1 MLVRVLSLVLILAF
15 SQARADL
22 LPTREYRLK
31 AAFLY
36 NFAKFVEWPAE
47 ALSDEKA
54 TFILGVLGEND
65 PFGPALESIRGK
77 TVRGKILTIKRFE
90 GLQDL
95 AACHIL
101 FIASSEK
108 EQLEEAL
115 EFLEGSSVLTVGEME
130 RFAEMGG
137 IINFVVKKNR
147 LRFEINLD
155 AGRRAGLEIS
165 SQLLNL
171 DDSVVDDRGRE
182 RK

>member
-1 MLVRVLSLVLILAF
+1 MLVRVVSLVLILAF
-15 SQARADL
+15 SQARPNI

-47 ALSDEKA
+47 ALSDENS
-54 TFILGVLGEND
+54 TFILGVLGEDD
-65 PFGPALESIRGK
+65 PGPALESIRGK
-77 TVRGKILTIKRFE
+77 TVKGRTLTIKRFE
-90 GLQDL
+90 SLQDL
-95 AACHIL
+95 ADCHIL
-101 FIASSEK
+101 FITSSERQDV
-108 EQLEEAL
+108 ERAL
-115 EFLEGSSVLTVGEME
+115 ESLEGSSVLTVGEME

-165 SQLLNL
+165 SQLLKL
-171 DDSVVDDRGRE
+171 ADSVADDRGPK

>member
-1 MLVRVLSLVLILAF
+1 MLVRVVSLVLILAF

-47 ALSDEKA
+47 ASSDEKSA
-54 TFILGVLGEND
+54 FILGVLGEND

-77 TVRGKILTIKRFE
+77 TVRGRTLTIKRFE

-108 EQLEEAL
+108 EQLEGAL

-171 DDSVVDDRGRE
+171 ADSVVDDRGRE